1 MESSLDKHRAKEIYK
16 DMQNYTNGIIK
27 EIEHRINQD
36 KEDTVSRINE
46 VLELLEKRVHK
57 DKMKQIF
64 DKVDDTEKYITNVA
78 INNNISQQKL
88 DLENTEAGLSRYL
101 EQIKLYNDSINR
113 LERKM
118 DNHEDKLN

>member
-1 MESSLDKHRAKEIYK
+1 
-16 DMQNYTNGIIK
+16 MQNYTNGIIK

>member
-1 MESSLDKHRAKEIYK
+1 
-16 DMQNYTNGIIK
+16 MQNYTNGIIK

-57 DKMKQIF
+57 DEMKQIF